1 MRCGKGINQSVIE
14 ICILDATLSLTVYR
28 IDEKRADERMTNLVR
43 LARWSD
49 DVDTLALDLVSPDIN
64 YHT

>member
-1 MRCGKGINQSVIE
+1 MRWGKGINQSVIE
-14 ICILDATLSLTVYR
+14 ICILDATLSLTLKYR

-49 DVDTLALDLVSPDIN
+49 DDDTRLALDLV
-64 YHT
+64 